1 MVCKSCQAAL
11 TDDSVY
17 CHICGKKQISQ
28 ARHRLHRGKSQ
39 GTITKL
45 PGRRN
50 NKFWARLPVDNNS
63 DSNKRTS
70 IGCFPTYN
78 DAAEALAKA
87 MYTQDAAT
95 VTNRTVTLQDI
106 YDRFVESHYYATLSK
121 SGQSAHRTAWTHLSS
136 IAQIPVSSIT
146 KATFQHPIDELQK
159 TGKKR
164 ETLAKVRNLCSLL
177 CQEAMGMGLLVTNY
191 GKLVQLP
198 RNDSSGALPFT
209 SVELKKIWAKADKG
223 DSTAAAVLIL
233 NYTGMRPSELL
244 SLEIS
249 THIHCHGQRTYF
261 KTGSKT
267 DAGKNRIIP
276 LPEILS
282 KYVDGLIGDRNCGPL
297 VAATGGGFYRL
308 DNWRPR
314 CFNKLMDEL
323 DLLGHTPYSC
333 RHTYAD
339 LQKRRKIDPEIMME
353 IMGHE
358 DFATTVEHY
367 HTTTDEDLDRIFS
380 AVDGI
385 SRPK

>member
-1 MVCKSCQAAL
+1 
-11 TDDSVY
+11 
-17 CHICGKKQISQ
+17 
-28 ARHRLHRGKSQ
+28 
-39 GTITKL
+39 
-45 PGRRN
+45 
-50 NKFWARLPVDNNS
+50 
-63 DSNKRTS
+63 
-70 IGCFPTYN
+70 
-78 DAAEALAKA
+78 
-87 MYTQDAAT
+87 
-95 VTNRTVTLQDI
+95 
-106 YDRFVESHYYATLSK
+106 
-121 SGQSAHRTAWTHLSS
+121 
-136 IAQIPVSSIT
+136 
-146 KATFQHPIDELQK
+146 
-159 TGKKR
+159 
-164 ETLAKVRNLCSLL
+164 
-177 CQEAMGMGLLVTNY
+177 MGLLVTNY

-198 RNDSSGALPFT
+198 RNDSSGAVPFT
-209 SVELKKIWAKADKG
+209 STELKKIWAKADNG
-223 DSTAAAVLIL
+223 DVTAAAVLIL
-233 NYTGMRPSELL
+233 NYTGMRPGELL
-244 SLEIS
+244 SLDIS
-249 THIHCHGQRTYF
+249 THIHLHGQQRYF

-282 KYVDGLIGDRNCGPL
+282 KYVDALIDGRSCGPL

-314 CFNKLMDEL
+314 YFNKLMDEL
-323 DLLGHTPYSC
+323 SLLGHTPYSC

>member
-1 MVCKSCQAAL
+1 MERK
-11 TDDSVY
+11 
-17 CHICGKKQISQ
+17 
-28 ARHRLHRGKSQ
+28 
-39 GTITKL
+39 
-45 PGRRN
+45 
-50 NKFWARLPVDNNS
+50 
-63 DSNKRTS
+63 S

-87 MYTQDAAT
+87 MYTEEASTTPNQ
-95 VTNRTVTLQDI
+95 TVTLQNL
-106 YDRFVESHYYATLSK
+106 YDHFVESNYYATLSK
-121 SGQSAHRTAWTHLSS
+121 SGQGAHRTAWTHLSS
-136 IAQIPVSSIT
+136 IAQIPVSNIT
-146 KATFQHPIDELQK
+146 KATFQHPIDALQK

-177 CQEAMGMGLLVTNY
+177 CQEGMGMGLLVTNY

-198 RNDSSGALPFT
+198 RNDSSGAVPFT
-209 SVELKKIWAKADKG
+209 SAELKKIWAKADNG
-223 DSTAAAVLIL
+223 DITAAAVLIL
-233 NYTGMRPSELL
+233 NYTGMRPGELL
-244 SLEIS
+244 SLDIS
-249 THIHCHGQRTYF
+249 THIHLHGQQRYF

-282 KYVDGLIGDRNCGPL
+282 KYVDALIDGRSCGPL

-314 CFNKLMDEL
+314 YFNKLMDEL
-323 DLLGHTPYSC
+323 SLLGHTPYSC